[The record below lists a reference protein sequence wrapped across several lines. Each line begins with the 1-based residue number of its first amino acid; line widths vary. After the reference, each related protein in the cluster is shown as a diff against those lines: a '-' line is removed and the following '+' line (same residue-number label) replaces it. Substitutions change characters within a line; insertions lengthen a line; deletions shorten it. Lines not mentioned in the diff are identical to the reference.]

1 MKYRDEV
8 RNSGYL
14 HGIIET
20 KFSEREH
27 ISTDIQRCATSTG
40 KAAS

>member
-1 MKYRDEV
+1 MKYRDKV

-14 HGIIET
+14 QGIIET

-27 ISTDIQRCATSTG
+27 ICMDMQRCATSTG
-40 KAAS
+40 RAAS